1 MVCSTRRLGAHLLL
15 GVGLVSMILG
25 SIGRTFV
32 PPPVK
37 PTAGT
42 AGASAA
48 VLTSLLTVP
57 SAEAQEFGAGIIA
70 PRGDLFANSEAVLE
84 MRENPPF
91 FAQWPPLVQIA
102 VPVVALVAVAAAAPL
117 LFGEMIDK
125 ATIRR
130 AKRREREKKE
140 LIEMLQRQVA
150 AAAAAEAAEKAAK
163 AEAKEKPAEAWE
175 LESLREKTQGTAAP
189 WRVDLSS

>member
-37 PTAGT
+37 PTFAGT

-163 AEAKEKPAEAWE
+163 AEAKEKPAEA
-175 LESLREKTQGTAAP
+175 
-189 WRVDLSS
+189 

>member
-1 MVCSTRRLGAHLLL
+1 MTATAAMTAMTLSFSARVVVLVAHCRCSWTSAGMFYFHLPSGSILDLPIMVCSTRRLGAHLLL

-37 PTAGT
+37 PTFAGT

-130 AKRREREKKE
+130 AKR
-140 LIEMLQRQVA
+140 
-150 AAAAAEAAEKAAK
+150 
-163 AEAKEKPAEAWE
+163 
-175 LESLREKTQGTAAP
+175 
-189 WRVDLSS
+189 

>member
-1 MVCSTRRLGAHLLL
+1 MVCSTRRLRAHMLLAA
-15 GVGLVSMILG
+15 GLVSMILG

-37 PTAGT
+37 PATSAGT

-102 VPVVALVAVAAAAPL
+102 APVVALVVVAAAAPL

-163 AEAKEKPAEAWE
+163 AEANEKPAEA
-175 LESLREKTQGTAAP
+175 
-189 WRVDLSS
+189 